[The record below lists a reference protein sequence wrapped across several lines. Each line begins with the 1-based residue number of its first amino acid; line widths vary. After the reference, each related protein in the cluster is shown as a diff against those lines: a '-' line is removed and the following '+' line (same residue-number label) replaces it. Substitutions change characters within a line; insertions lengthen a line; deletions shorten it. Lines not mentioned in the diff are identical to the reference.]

1 MKYVILFEDNDE
13 FAHMRPQLMPDHLQ
27 FLRDHAAQIDAA
39 GPLKDARSSA
49 AAGGIWIVEAADVEQ
64 AQQLVETDP
73 FWPTGLRKAYA
84 IIKWT
89 QVYSAGS
96 RLIQPT

>member
-73 FWPTGLRKAYA
+73 FWPTGLRKSVR
-84 IIKWT
+84 ILEWT
-89 QVYSAGS
+89 RVFADGQQ
-96 RLIQPT
+96 LI